1 MAREVVVS
9 RDCLI
14 LVSTTEDGLT
24 SCQMVAYPTMI
35 KVSCVGDGEGIR
47 RVHNGEEAKVL
58 FKKAQGEEPGSPIF
72 ILKVATQY
80 RHLKVQQLCDK
91 YENVAALHS
100 RDFNVQRRHQKNNC
114 TAWRLG
120 NFTFWNSILVFKY
133 SFQLLQKVD
142 GLHNCKKRLIA
153 EALVFVPCSAVIHCF
168 WLCRR

>member
-1 MAREVVVS
+1 MVMAREVVVS

-100 RDFNVQRRHQKNNC
+100 RDFNVQRRHQKHGDWGISRSG
-114 TAWRLG
+114 TQSSSSSIHSSSYRKLMV
-120 NFTFWNSILVFKY
+120 FTIV
-133 SFQLLQKVD
+133 
-142 GLHNCKKRLIA
+142 R
-153 EALVFVPCSAVIHCF
+153 SA
-168 WLCRR
+168 

>member
-1 MAREVVVS
+1 MS

-100 RDFNVQRRHQKNNC
+100 RDFNVQRRHQKVSLKQEPSC
-114 TAWRLG
+114 FFFLFVSVRMSWFSRSYESYESYTAL
-120 NFTFWNSILVFKY
+120 
-133 SFQLLQKVD
+133 SFLSFCD
-142 GLHNCKKRLIA
+142 
-153 EALVFVPCSAVIHCF
+153 
-168 WLCRR
+168 